1 MGIFMNTNQ
10 PKKEKKL
17 PIRKCT
23 GCNEHFPKN
32 ELVRIL
38 RTPEGNI
45 VVDAGA
51 KMSGRGAYLCKNA
64 ACLKKARQKKRLESA
79 LEIDI
84 PDEIYDRLSEELV
97 LG

>member
-1 MGIFMNTNQ
+1 MNANQ
-10 PKKEKKL
+10 PKKEQRL

-38 RTPEGNI
+38 RTPEGSI
-45 VVDAGA
+45 VVDAVA
-51 KMSGRGAYLCKNA
+51 KMSGRGAYICKNA
-64 ACLKKARQKKRLESA
+64 DCLKKARQKKRLESA
-79 LEIDI
+79 LDTAI
-84 PDEIYDRLSEELV
+84 PDEVYERLSEELI

>member
-1 MGIFMNTNQ
+1 MNLNQ
-10 PKKEKKL
+10 PIKEHRL

-38 RTPEGNI
+38 RTPEGSI
-45 VVDAGA
+45 VVDAAA
-51 KMSGRGAYLCKNA
+51 KMSGRGAYICKNA
-64 ACLKKARQKKRLESA
+64 DCLKKARQKKRLESA
-79 LEIDI
+79 LDTAI
-84 PDEIYDRLSEELV
+84 PDEVYDRLSEELI